1 MTRQATM
8 ERKTKETEITVYI
21 DLDGTGRVTVN
32 TGVGFLD
39 HMLEA
44 LAVHG
49 SFDLSVNCMG
59 DLGVDVHHS
68 VEDIGIVL
76 GQAFAKALGDKAG
89 IARYGSFSLPMD
101 EALAQADIDLGGR
114 AYFVWDAVFAAEK
127 IGALDVQM
135 LPEFFRA
142 FAVNAQLTLHL
153 RVLYGDND
161 HHKAEALFKAF
172 AHALRSAAARKGDAL
187 LTTKGVI

>member
-1 MTRQATM
+1 MRQATI
-8 ERKTKETEITVYI
+8 ERNTKETEISAFI
-21 DLDGTGRVTVN
+21 NLDGTGLMTVN

-49 SFDLSVNCMG
+49 GFDLTVNCIG
-59 DLGVDVHHS
+59 DLGVDAHHS

-76 GQAFAKALGDKAG
+76 GQAFAKALGDKSG
-89 IARYGSFSLPMD
+89 IARYGSFTLPMD
-101 EALAQADIDLGGR
+101 ESLAQADIDLGGR
-114 AYFVWDAVFAAEK
+114 AYFVWDAVFSAEK
-127 IGALDVQM
+127 IGALDTQM
-135 LPEFFRA
+135 IPEFFRA
-142 FAVNAQLTLHL
+142 FSMNARMTLHL

-172 AHALRSAAARKGDAL
+172 AHALRIAVTKKGDSL
-187 LTTKGVI
+187 LSTKGVI

>member
-1 MTRQATM
+1 MTRQASI
-8 ERKTKETEITVYI
+8 ERKTKETEINAFI

-49 SFDLSVNCMG
+49 GFDLSVNCMG
-59 DLGVDVHHS
+59 DLGVDSHHS

-76 GQAFAKALGDKAG
+76 GQTFAKALGDKAG
-89 IARYGSFSLPMD
+89 IARYGSFTLPMD

-135 LPEFFRA
+135 IPEFFRA
-142 FAVNAQLTLHL
+142 FATNAQLTLHL

-172 AHALRSAAARKGDAL
+172 AHALRIASVRSGDAL

>member
-1 MTRQATM
+1 MARQATI
-8 ERKTKETEITVYI
+8 ERKTKETEIQVLL

-39 HMLEA
+39 HMLESF
-44 LAVHG
+44 AVHG
-49 SFDLSVNCMG
+49 GFDLSVNCMG
-59 DLGVDVHHS
+59 DLDVDVHHS
-68 VEDIGIVL
+68 AEDIGIVL
-76 GQAFAKALGDKAG
+76 GQAFAKALGEKTG
-89 IARYGSFSLPMD
+89 IARYGSFTLPMD
-101 EALAQADIDLGGR
+101 EALAQADIDLSGR

-142 FAVNAQLTLHL
+142 FATNAQLTLHL

-172 AHALRSAAARKGDAL
+172 AHALRIAVARGGDAL